1 VVFPVSVKMLWA
13 FLTLSRV
20 TGFAAGD
27 FLERA
32 NHHVAVAQNPADGQR
47 TRMMD
52 AATMDALTA
61 LRLQIEWGAN
71 EALEAEPVDR
81 LRSPPLHSQSVLS
94 ASPTQSASP
103 IRSAPAAPA
112 AGREPPVERATR
124 TAAAAKT
131 LDELRV
137 AIADFD
143 GSALRD
149 TATNLLFVEGDP
161 ASGLLFVGE
170 APNAD
175 ADRSGTLFAGQ
186 VGAYLEQMLRSIG
199 LERGAIC
206 LAPLIPWRPPG
217 DRPPSPGEIALY
229 LPFLH
234 RLIVLIGPRR
244 IVTLGPLPAR
254 ALLGAAPMRRR
265 ASPTWQNATI
275 PGHAAP
281 VPTLTMPS
289 PAILLR
295 VPTQRRNAWADLR
308 LLRRT
313 LHIDLTQI

>member
-1 VVFPVSVKMLWA
+1 
-13 FLTLSRV
+13 
-20 TGFAAGD
+20 
-27 FLERA
+27 
-32 NHHVAVAQNPADGQR
+32 VAVAQNLADGQR
-47 TRMMD
+47 TRVMD
-52 AATMDALTA
+52 ARMMDALTA

-81 LRSPPLHSQSVLS
+81 LRPPPVRLPSVSS
-94 ASPTQSASP
+94 ASRA
-103 IRSAPAAPA
+103 RSAPVAPV
-112 AGREPPVERATR
+112 AGREAPLERAAR
-124 TAAAAKT
+124 AAAAAKT
-131 LDELRV
+131 LDELRA

-175 ADRSGTLFAGQ
+175 SDRSGSQLAGQ
-186 VGAYLEQMLRSIG
+186 VGAYLERMLRSVG
-199 LERGAIC
+199 VERGAFS

-217 DRPPSPGEIALY
+217 DRPPSPAEIATY

-234 RLIVLIGPRR
+234 RLIVLAAPRR
-244 IVTLGPLPAR
+244 IVALGPLPAR
-254 ALLGAAPMRRR
+254 ALLGATPMRRR
-265 ASPTWQNATI
+265 TSPIWQDATI
-275 PGHAAP
+275 PGSAAP
-281 VPTLTMPS
+281 IPTLTMPS

-308 LLRRT
+308 LLRHS
-313 LHIDLTQI
+313 LHINLTQI